1 MFLLL
6 SLSLLIMSQ
15 HSNEIVHLS
24 IASASMCD
32 ISVMPGISLMLAIY
46 AMSTMFAMS
55 LDCQVCHICYVFLN
69 LVYISHLEV
78 SEVIVIFVSQDLF
91 SQTLVLTNL
100 CHRFLPGHRFMRP
113 SGIFV
118 L

>member
-32 ISVMPGISLMLAIY
+32 ISVMPGISLMLAIS

-55 LDCQVCHICYVFLN
+55 LDCQVCHICSGICSMPNFF
-69 LVYISHLEV
+69 SHL
-78 SEVIVIFVSQDLF
+78 SSKTIVIAVIIIIIYIIIVCGDIHKGK
-91 SQTLVLTNL
+91 VG
-100 CHRFLPGHRFMRP
+100 HLPNM
-113 SGIFV
+113 
-118 L
+118 

>member
-15 HSNEIVHLS
+15 HSNKIVHLS

-32 ISVMPGISLMLAIY
+32 ISVMPGISLMLAIS

-78 SEVIVIFVSQDLF
+78 SIRSHRNFRKSRP
-91 SQTLVLTNL
+91 VLSDSCL
-100 CHRFLPGHRFMRP
+100 DKFM
-113 SGIFV
+113 S
-118 L
+118 